1 MEIYS
6 ILASALTVTSF
17 IMFVGIVA
25 WAYSARRKNAFEAAA
40 NEPFSLPDDVPP
52 QAPKGLLR

>member
-6 ILASALTVTSF
+6 TLASALTVASF
-17 IMFVGIVA
+17 IIFLGIVA

-40 NEPFSLPDDVPP
+40 NEPFSLPDDVPH
-52 QAPKGLLR
+52 QAPKGSQR